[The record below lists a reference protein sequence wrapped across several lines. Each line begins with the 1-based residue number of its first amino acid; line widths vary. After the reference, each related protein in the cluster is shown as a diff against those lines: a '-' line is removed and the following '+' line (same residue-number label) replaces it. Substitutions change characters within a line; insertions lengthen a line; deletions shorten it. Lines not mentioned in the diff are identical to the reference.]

1 MSAGGSAAQ
10 AWQTLAGFAK
20 PCIMNSHQL
29 WEFPKVTRIR
39 EKTAVDAWHFARP
52 ELAEAYLNAFAL
64 GLTAARGLFAR
75 RRMGKTEFLCKDL
88 LPAAAEKEY
97 LVAYTN
103 LWDTTTPDIAIVSAL
118 AQALEPRGLRAV
130 MAAVGKPVKKLKAS
144 AKLPGWAEG
153 SIEAE
158 LSQLDMDNAA
168 TMREVLRQLDR
179 QKKPLLLVID
189 EAQVLAKE
197 EHSVFAHA
205 LRAALDIR
213 KDRIKVVFAGS
224 SETTLR
230 DMFARSSEPFYNWA
244 PLELFPLLGDEFVA
258 FTVKLTNTLA
268 RNTLTLADGKRAFE
282 ALHRTPEFFKRFI
295 ERFMLYQLEGVDA
308 ALEHTEETVFS
319 DEHFLKQWATSSAA
333 DQAVLA
339 LVASGDSDL
348 HSAAGLRRLSALF
361 GNPATRST
369 ASHALRR
376 LQDANVVTRL
386 ERGRY
391 RIEDEA
397 YAEWIRQTTASHLR
411 DSLAGTSRAKAKK

>member
-1 MSAGGSAAQ
+1 M
-10 AWQTLAGFAK
+10 
-20 PCIMNSHQL
+20 
-29 WEFPKVTRIR
+29 RIR
-39 EKTAVDAWHFARP
+39 EKSAIDQWHYARP
-52 ELAEAYLNAFAL
+52 ELAEGYLNAFAL

-88 LPAAAEKEY
+88 LPAAVQRDY

-103 LWDTTTPDIAIVSAL
+103 LWDTSTPDIAIVSAL
-118 AQALEPRGLRAV
+118 AQALEPRGFRAV
-130 MAAVGKPVKKLKAS
+130 MTALGKPVKKLKAS
-144 AKLPGWAEG
+144 ARLPGGVEG
-153 SIEAE
+153 SIETE
-158 LSQLDMDNAA
+158 LSQLEADSAA

-179 QKKPLLLVID
+179 RRKPLLLVID

-244 PLELFPLLGDEFVA
+244 PLEPFPLLGDEFVA
-258 FTVKLTNTLA
+258 FTVELTNRLA

-295 ERFMLYQLEGVDA
+295 ERFMLYQLEGVDV
-308 ALEHTEETVFS
+308 ALEHTKETVFS
-319 DEHFLKQWATSSAA
+319 DEQFLKQWTACSAA
-333 DQAVLA
+333 DRAVLA
-339 LVASGDSDL
+339 MVASGDSDL
-348 HSAAGLRRLSALF
+348 HSAAGLRHLGTLI

-397 YAEWIRQTTASHLR
+397 YAEWIRQSTAGHLR
-411 DSLAGTSRAKAKK
+411 EAKTLSRGR